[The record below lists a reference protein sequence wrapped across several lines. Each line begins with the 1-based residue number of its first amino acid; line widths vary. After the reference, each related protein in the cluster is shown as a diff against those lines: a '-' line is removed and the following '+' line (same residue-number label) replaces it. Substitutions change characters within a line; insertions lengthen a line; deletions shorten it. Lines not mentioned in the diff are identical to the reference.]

1 MTSTAIIVPFHGTE
15 LFVVEHNGQPF
26 APMRPIVEG
35 MGMDW
40 ASQFVKLKQRF
51 ASTVVEITMVA
62 NDGKERLMTCL
73 PVRKLAAW
81 LYSISPNKIPNLET
95 RAKVIM
101 YQNECDD
108 VLWDYWTKGQAINK
122 RVVVSTEQKNALQQL
137 VATRCGNSQKLRAE
151 MWTRHNN
158 HFNVH
163 SYHEL
168 LAIRFEDSKQYLQ
181 TMELRTKP
189 EATAP
194 TAPPQDAFNL
204 MFNGVR
210 TKMTEY
216 VCQLQNELISRGGQ
230 VPKFP
235 VFDKDAIAAETIQSI
250 VRNRRMFMTFD
261 HEGQP
266 QVKFVP
272 GDCYV
277 IRESEL
283 PKMIEDGNGV
293 SKSLLPDIM
302 QSVMKR
308 LGLAAK

>member
-1 MTSTAIIVPFHGTE
+1 MTALAMSFQETKFS
-15 LFVVEHNGQPF
+15 VVDRNGQVWLR
-26 APMRPIVEG
+26 ASELAEALGYARP
-35 MGMDW
+35 D
-40 ASQFVKLKQRF
+40 AL
-51 ASTVVEITMVA
+51 
-62 NDGKERLMTCL
+62 
-73 PVRKLAAW
+73 
-81 LYSISPNKIPNLET
+81 NKIYERNADEFTASMTTNVKMTFNGINNSLRET
-95 RAKVIM
+95 DVRIFSLRGAHLIAMFARTAVAK
-101 YQNECDD
+101 EFRRW
-108 VLWDYWTKGQAINK
+108 VLDILDREVLSQAINK
-122 RVVVSTEQKNALQQL
+122 RVVVSTEQKNVLQQL

-235 VFDKDAIAAETIQSI
+235 AFDKDAIAAETIQSI

-272 GDCYV
+272 SDCYV